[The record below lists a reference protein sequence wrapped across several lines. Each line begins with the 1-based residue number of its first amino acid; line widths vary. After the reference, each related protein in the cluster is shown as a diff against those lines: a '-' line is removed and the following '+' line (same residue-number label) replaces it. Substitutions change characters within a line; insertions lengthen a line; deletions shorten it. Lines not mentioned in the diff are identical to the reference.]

1 MFKKQRLQLHNSK
14 IVLKWLIIATIET
27 SSLSTYLSTRNG
39 ACCFINMLLISFNP
53 HTSLRSIYSWVNVRC
68 CYFSRT
74 KSSSWRLPNLYML
87 ICSQNSL
94 LCSVGFVVIS
104 PFSFLKLVTCVF
116 LPYFFVSLAR
126 EYSYFTF
133 LQVIR
138 WFGFPPACCGL
149 WFQSQ
154 LSF

>member
-1 MFKKQRLQLHNSK
+1 MVEFIFETVQRFLSHGAFDYK
-14 IVLKWLIIATIET
+14 I
-27 SSLSTYLSTRNG
+27 
-39 ACCFINMLLISFNP
+39 CFSNDTELFRL
-53 HTSLRSIYSWVNVRC
+53 SIYSWVNVRC

-74 KSSSWRLPNLYML
+74 KSSWWRLPNLYML
-87 ICSQNSL
+87 MCSQNSL

-104 PFSFLKLVTCVF
+104 SFSFLKLVTCVS
-116 LPYFFVSLAR
+116 LPYLFVSLAR

>member
-1 MFKKQRLQLHNSK
+1 LVEFIFETVQRFLSHGAFDYK
-14 IVLKWLIIATIET
+14 ICFSNDIE
-27 SSLSTYLSTRNG
+27 LFRL
-39 ACCFINMLLISFNP
+39 
-53 HTSLRSIYSWVNVRC
+53 SIYSWVNVRC

-104 PFSFLKLVTCVF
+104 PFSFLKLVTSVF